1 MKLIGE
7 EDQLH
12 FRIWTIY
19 AARHMADQE
28 VRITIGNIT
37 RNCWL
42 IMDCLVGKIK
52 IGDLHSS

>member
-7 EDQLH
+7 EEQPH

-42 IMDCLVGKIK
+42 IMDCRCRVTI
-52 IGDLHSS
+52 DVTP